1 MKIPYLKVAMERR
14 GDRGL
19 REGLLG
25 RGLCEVEAAA
35 L

>member
-1 MKIPYLKVAMERR
+1 MKIPYLKVAVESC

-19 REGLLG
+19 GEGLLG